1 MRFYT
6 KDYYTLMMSLG
17 SASLYEPVI
26 DKDYTDEEIEELYQK
41 ALDRYVEEE
50 RASYDEPPELFYD
63 EDGKPENL
71 EDFALEMA
79 EYESRP
85 AFDEEEAVSDFEDIY
100 KDNLENPDEDIP
112 QWVRDTVD
120 PRILAMY
127 CMPEKTYRKLVEED
141 EANEERFDALD
152 ERADEALE
160 EMRGVLPEE
169 YEELMDNLDEMENTY
184 VISFA
189 AEGGEIE
196 LALEGWD
203 EDGEEVT
210 YKLRFDEIEII
221 ENEGLEVHSSIDEDG
236 DLDSDCEYLYSE
248 LYIEDGRPEVHLM
261 FDNNGLKYLTFRCSE
276 AYIYQERKE

>member
-50 RASYDEPPELFYD
+50 RASYDEPPEIFYD
-63 EDGKPENL
+63 EDGKPEDL

-85 AFDEEEAVSDFEDIY
+85 AFDEEEAASDFEDIY

-112 QWVRDTVD
+112 QWVRETVD

-160 EMRGVLPEE
+160 EMREVLPEE

-189 AEGGEIE
+189 AEGDEIE

-203 EDGEEVT
+203 EEGEEVT
-210 YKLRFDEIEII
+210 YKLRFDEVEKIFMI
-221 ENEGLEVHSSIDEDG
+221 
-236 DLDSDCEYLYSE
+236 
-248 LYIEDGRPEVHLM
+248 R
-261 FDNNGLKYLTFRCSE
+261 
-276 AYIYQERKE
+276 

>member
-50 RASYDEPPELFYD
+50 RASYDEPPEIFYD
-63 EDGKPENL
+63 EDGKPEDL

-85 AFDEEEAVSDFEDIY
+85 AFDEEEAASDFEDIY

-112 QWVRDTVD
+112 QWVRETVD

-152 ERADEALE
+152 ERAEEALAD
-160 EMRGVLPEE
+160 MREVLPEE

-189 AEGGEIE
+189 AEGDEIE

-203 EDGEEVT
+203 EEGEEVT
-210 YKLRFDEIEII
+210 YKLRFDEVDII
-221 ENEGLEVHSSIDEDG
+221 ENEGIEVHSSIDEDG

-276 AYIYQERKE
+276 AYTYQERKE

>member
-50 RASYDEPPELFYD
+50 RASYDEPPEIFYD
-63 EDGKPENL
+63 EDGKPEDL

-85 AFDEEEAVSDFEDIY
+85 AFDEEEAASDFEDIY

-112 QWVRDTVD
+112 QWVRETVD

-160 EMRGVLPEE
+160 EMREVLPEE

-189 AEGGEIE
+189 AEGDEIE

-203 EDGEEVT
+203 EEGEEVT
-210 YKLRFDEIEII
+210 YKLRFDEVDII
-221 ENEGLEVHSSIDEDG
+221 ENEGIEVHSSIDEDG

-276 AYIYQERKE
+276 AYTYQERKE

>member
-50 RASYDEPPELFYD
+50 RASYDEPPEIFYD

-85 AFDEEEAVSDFEDIY
+85 AFDEEEAASDFEDIY

-112 QWVRDTVD
+112 QWVRETVD

-152 ERADEALE
+152 QRADEALE
-160 EMRGVLPEE
+160 EMREVLPEE

-189 AEGGEIE
+189 AEGDEIE

-203 EDGEEVT
+203 EEGEEVT
-210 YKLRFDEIEII
+210 YKLRFDEVEII
-221 ENEGLEVHSSIDEDG
+221 ENEGIEVHSSIDEDG

-276 AYIYQERKE
+276 AYTYQERKE